1 MIIFRPFLGKGL
13 GLFVFYLRGLYQK
26 ISTLILDCMFYF
38 FHGSDFDKVHAKAED
53 ILNALKKKRPEA
65 EIINLD
71 ADSWSEGD
79 WERLCRS
86 QGLFDR
92 KYIVVAKG
100 LGERG
105 EIREFVESRVVDLKS
120 SENAFLLIDRFLD
133 EGYAKALTVG
143 AEKAF
148 AFESKTVIRPRFN
161 VFDLADAFGKK
172 DKKGLWVLFQ
182 KALKAG
188 VESEQ
193 IHGALFWQVKN
204 MALAMKCK
212 DAEEAGVKDFP
223 FMKAKKYVQNFSG
236 GEIKKQASWLTSIY
250 HEARSG
256 GPELEIGLE
265 KWILSI

>member
-1 MIIFRPFLGKGL
+1 MPYI
-13 GLFVFYLRGLYQK
+13 LY
-26 ISTLILDCMFYF
+26 TGRMFYF
-38 FHGSDFDKVHAKAED
+38 FHGSDFDKVRAKAQD

-65 EIINLD
+65 EIVNLD

-105 EIREFVESRVVDLKS
+105 EIREFMESRVADLKS
-120 SENAFLLIDRFLD
+120 SENAFLLIDRSLD

-148 AFESKTVIRPRFN
+148 AFESKTVVRPRFN

-193 IHGALFWQVKN
+193 IHGTLFWQVKN
-204 MALAMKCK
+204 MALAMECT
-212 DAEEAGVKDFP
+212 DAKEAGMKDFP
-223 FMKAKKYVQNFSG
+223 FMKAKKYAVNFSEE
-236 GEIKKQASWLTSIY
+236 EIKKFALKLVSVY
-250 HEARSG
+250 HDARSG

-265 KWILSI
+265 KWILSSAVLT